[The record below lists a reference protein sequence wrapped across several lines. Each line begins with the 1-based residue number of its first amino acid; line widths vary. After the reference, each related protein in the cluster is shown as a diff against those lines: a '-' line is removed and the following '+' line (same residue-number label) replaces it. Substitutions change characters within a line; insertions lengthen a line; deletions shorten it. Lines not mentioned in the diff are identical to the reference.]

1 MRDKLS
7 PPGWFAGIWFVRQ
20 HFWFLDITV
29 GGLHLHT
36 LCKLALAALLP
47 ALMVP
52 GLVYS
57 GAPLTA
63 VDALVM
69 LQVRVGWRHTPCHH
83 LKQTVHQTGFTSFR
97 QSRISMQNWS
107 GWY

>member
-1 MRDKLS
+1 
-7 PPGWFAGIWFVRQ
+7 VRQ
-20 HFWFLDITV
+20 HFWFLDIAV

-57 GAPLTA
+57 GASITA

-69 LQVRVGWRHTPCHH
+69 LQVMGGGAGEAGGGVCCAKLCGM
-83 LKQTVHQTGFTSFR
+83 LFV
-97 QSRISMQNWS
+97 
-107 GWY
+107 